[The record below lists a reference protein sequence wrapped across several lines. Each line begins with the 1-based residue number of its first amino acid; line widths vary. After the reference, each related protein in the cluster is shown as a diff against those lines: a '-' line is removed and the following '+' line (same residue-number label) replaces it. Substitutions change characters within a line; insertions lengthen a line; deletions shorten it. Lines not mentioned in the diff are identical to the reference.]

1 MCVFKSFSCLEG
13 EVIKHITCPQLSGA
27 ASVYA
32 VDKNFIIVTVYNT
45 SQVFK
50 VNISTEETVWTCNDV
65 GKPEAVAIYSKDYV
79 CVGSKG
85 MISFLNINT
94 G

>member
-27 ASVYA
+27 ASVCSA
-32 VDKNFIIVTVYNT
+32 DNNSIIVADYKT

-50 VNISTEETVWTCNDV
+50 VNISTEETVWKCNDID
-65 GKPEAVAIYSKDYV
+65 KPEAVAIYGKDYF
-79 CVGSKG
+79 CVAIPG
-85 MISFLNINT
+85 MI
-94 G
+94 